1 MDEYVKNSGDKDY
14 KIQMEDF
21 SRPTQCIKG
30 TQVGDFILRTLKV
43 TVPKDHEVRPDAR
56 MTFQE
61 FTTHP
66 FVNDFH
72 YIRKLLDDN
81 RRQRLEFQH
90 YKEDNDK
97 KFALLFNEIE

>member
-1 MDEYVKNSGDKDY
+1 
-14 KIQMEDF
+14 
-21 SRPTQCIKG
+21 
-30 TQVGDFILRTLKV
+30 
-43 TVPKDHEVRPDAR
+43 

-81 RRQRLEFQH
+81 RRQRLEFNQ
-90 YKEDNDK
+90 YKEENER
-97 KFALLFNEIE
+97 KFALLFKEIENMKKGKEEDEKEAELMILKS